1 MSEHLWMT
9 VEDVLRIVDANTTRQ
24 EIERALIANL
34 PHNGGPSSA
43 VESEPSQIRE
53 LIEDLC
59 SAAVSYG
66 ERDTKDAEN
75 AYYAAKAILIGAT
88 RAASPAVVS
97 EPASPSEPKV
107 HCHVCPAKPEDYCE
121 RNCLDVIKEQ
131 S

>member
-1 MSEHLWMT
+1 MSEHLGMT

-34 PHNGGPSSA
+34 PSNGGPSPA
-43 VESEPSQIRE
+43 VASEPSQIRE

-88 RAASPAVVS
+88 RAASPAVV
-97 EPASPSEPKV
+97 PKGG
-107 HCHVCPAKPEDYCE
+107 A
-121 RNCLDVIKEQ
+121 
-131 S
+131 